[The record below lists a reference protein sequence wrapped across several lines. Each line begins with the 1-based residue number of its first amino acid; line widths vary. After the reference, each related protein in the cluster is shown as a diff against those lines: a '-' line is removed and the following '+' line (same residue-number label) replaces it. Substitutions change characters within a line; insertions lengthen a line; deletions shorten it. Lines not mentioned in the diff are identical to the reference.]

1 MKTTAKISVQGMT
14 CSSCTSN
21 VEKVLRRMPGVH
33 AASVSL
39 LGEVAEVVFEPEQVD
54 ESELVQTVED
64 AGFDAELKSVR
75 RKASVYA
82 GTTNTAKFRVEGMTC
97 SSCVSNLERV
107 LNGVRGVEKATV
119 ALTTEVAEV
128 EYDPETLD
136 EHAILQV
143 IEDAGF
149 EGKLLK
155 GGSASVVCLK
165 IEGMTCSSCSST
177 VESALQRVPGVQSVS
192 VNLLSGSA
200 EIFFESGKT
209 GPRCLLQAVDDVGF
223 EASLSEDEEDANAI
237 RREKESEHWW
247 NLFLLSA
254 CFTIP
259 LMFVSM
265 IMPSIPGMRDLLS
278 EQFDGF
284 PIQEIF
290 KWTLATPV
298 QFVIGWR
305 FYVGAYKA
313 LKNKSA
319 NMDVLVALGTSAS
332 YFYSVISIL
341 HHHFAGHHASGEFEA
356 TDFFETSAMLITFI
370 LLGKY
375 LECRAKG
382 QTSEAITKLMQ
393 LAPTTATLLMTD
405 EDGRVLS
412 EEIIEAK
419 LVQHG
424 DLLKVLPGAKVP
436 TDGEVMY
443 GKSLVDESMITGES
457 IPVQK
462 VPGDQ
467 VIGGTLNN
475 GSILHI
481 RATRVGSDTALSQIV
496 RLVERAQM
504 SKAPIQAYAD
514 RVAGIFVP
522 VVVTLAV
529 LTWLVWYSLGVT
541 GCYPESWLPAGTDYF
556 LFSLLF
562 GIAVLVIACPCAL
575 GLATPTAVMVGTGI
589 GATNGILIKGGEALE
604 AAHKINHII
613 FDKTG
618 TLTRGQPT
626 VVNYLLLDPTVD
638 LNLLLNLAS
647 AAEVGSEH
655 PLAASLVSYA
665 RERLAE
671 GTKLDEAGPS
681 PKASSPGSRH
691 SLHKSSSEWIWPAEK
706 MVTIPGQGI
715 SCTVTN
721 GGKTYRV
728 LLGNRRLMQSE
739 GVLVNDATERFM
751 TQSEEQAMTC
761 VLLAANGVLAG
772 AFAISDPVKPEA
784 SVVVREL
791 HRMGILC
798 HMVTG
803 DNWRTARAIANQL
816 GIVHVMAEVP
826 PAGKADKVRSLQA
839 SGYRVAMVGDGINDS
854 PALASA
860 DLGIAIGA
868 GTDIALEA
876 ADFVLMKSDLEDV
889 LTAIDLSR
897 TTFKR
902 IKMNYMWAMGYNV
915 LGIPIAAGIL
925 YPSFQFQLPPWVAGG
940 AMAFSSVSVVGSSLL
955 LKSYKK
961 PLSLLHTVVT
971 Q

>member
-1 MKTTAKISVQGMT
+1 
-14 CSSCTSN
+14 
-21 VEKVLRRMPGVH
+21 
-33 AASVSL
+33 
-39 LGEVAEVVFEPEQVD
+39 
-54 ESELVQTVED
+54 
-64 AGFDAELKSVR
+64 
-75 RKASVYA
+75 
-82 GTTNTAKFRVEGMTC
+82 
-97 SSCVSNLERV
+97 
-107 LNGVRGVEKATV
+107 
-119 ALTTEVAEV
+119 
-128 EYDPETLD
+128 
-136 EHAILQV
+136 
-143 IEDAGF
+143 
-149 EGKLLK
+149 
-155 GGSASVVCLK
+155 
-165 IEGMTCSSCSST
+165 MTCSSCSSA
-177 VESALQRVPGVQSVS
+177 VENALQRIPGVQSVS
-192 VNLLSGSA
+192 VNLLAGSA
-200 EIFFESGKT
+200 EVYFQSDKT
-209 GPRCLLQAVDDVGF
+209 GPRSILQAVDDIGF
-223 EASLSEDEEDANAI
+223 EASLAENEEDANAA

-254 CFTIP
+254 CFTTP

-265 IMPSIPGMRDLLS
+265 IMPGIPTMRNLLN

-284 PIQEIF
+284 PVQELF
-290 KWTLATPV
+290 KWALATPV

-313 LKNKSA
+313 LKNRSA

-341 HHHFAGHHASGEFEA
+341 HHHFAGHHTTGEFEP

-393 LAPTTATLLMTD
+393 LAPTTATLLVLD
-405 EDGRVLS
+405 DKGRVLG
-412 EEIIEAK
+412 EEIVEAR

-424 DLLKVLPGAKVP
+424 DILKVLPGAKVP
-436 TDGEVMY
+436 TDGEVIY

-457 IPVQK
+457 IPVPK
-462 VPGDQ
+462 VIGDQ

-481 RATRVGSDTALSQIV
+481 KATRVGTDTALAQIV

-504 SKAPIQAYAD
+504 SKAPIQAFAD

-529 LTWLVWYSLGVT
+529 LTWLLWYSLGVT
-541 GCYPESWLPAGTDYF
+541 GCYPASWLPAGTDYF

-671 GTKLDEAGPS
+671 DVPPDEAGPS
-681 PKASSPGSRH
+681 PKTSSPGGRH
-691 SLHKSSSEWIWPAEK
+691 SLHKSSSEWIWPSEN

-715 SCTVTN
+715 SCTVAQD
-721 GGKTYRV
+721 GKVYRV
-728 LLGNRRLMQSE
+728 LLGNRKLMQSE
-739 GVLVNDATERFM
+739 GVLVNDTTERFM
-751 TQSEEQAMTC
+751 AQSEEHAMTC

-784 SVVVREL
+784 AL
-791 HRMGILC
+791 
-798 HMVTG
+798 
-803 DNWRTARAIANQL
+803 L

-826 PAGKADKVRSLQA
+826 PSGKADKVRSLQA
-839 SGYRVAMVGDGINDS
+839 SGHRVAMVGDGINDS

-925 YPSFQFQLPPWVAGG
+925 YPSFKFQLPPWVAGG

-961 PLSLLHTVVT
+961 PLSLLHSVVS